1 MNMKTLK
8 ERAVSLLLCLLLSLS
23 LLPAEAFAADTVAV
37 NSTNFPDPSFRSYV
51 ASNIDK
57 NGDKKLTAGE
67 RTAVTS
73 IIVRSWNVADMKGVE
88 YFTALTSLDCS
99 GNQMKALNLSQNTAL
114 QRVNCSGS
122 QLASLN
128 VTRCSQLQYLACENN
143 KLSTLNIANN
153 PMLCELTCYGN
164 SITSLNIK
172 NNPRLSYAV
181 KKGEKSVTDH
191 ISYRITQSTGSFSV
205 VFSIGFDQITSV
217 QAAAAKPPAITA
229 QPKGTSVGENK
240 SATFT
245 VSASGSGL
253 SYQWYVI
260 KKSGGPVKLAGK
272 TASRLTF
279 TATRAKNGWKYFC
292 VVSNSGGVVYSR
304 DVTLKVIA
312 APTITSQPK
321 STGGRAGTKL
331 TFTVKA
337 KGQNLKYQWY
347 CLKPGATD
355 WVKVS
360 SGTGP
365 NLTLTAKLA
374 KNGWKYRCLVSNQG
388 GQVYT
393 KVVKLTVI

>member
-1 MNMKTLK
+1 MKTAK
-8 ERAVSLLLCLLLSLS
+8 KSVVSLLLCLLLSLS
-23 LLPAEAFAADTVAV
+23 LLPAGAFAADTVAV

-51 ASNIDK
+51 TSNIDK
-57 NGDKKLTAGE
+57 NGDGKLTAAE

-73 IIVRSWNVADMKGVE
+73 INVRGWYVTNMKGLE
-88 YFTALTSLDCS
+88 HFTALTSLDCG
-99 GNQMKALNLSQNTAL
+99 GNQLKKLNLSLNTAL
-114 QRVNCSGS
+114 LRVNCSGS
-122 QLASLN
+122 QLTSLN
-128 VTRCSQLQYLACENN
+128 VTKCSQLQYLACENN
-143 KLSTLNIANN
+143 KLTTLNVANN

-164 SITSLNIK
+164 NITSLNIK
-172 NNPRLSYAV
+172 NNPRLNYAV

-191 ISYRITQSTGSFSV
+191 ITYRITQSTGSFSV

-229 QPKGTSVGENK
+229 QPRDTTAGENK
-240 SATFT
+240 SVTFT
-245 VSASGSGL
+245 VSAGGSGL
-253 SYQWYVI
+253 TYQWYVI
-260 KKSGGPVKLAGK
+260 KKSGDPVKLSGK
-272 TASRLTF
+272 TADRLIF

-304 DVTLKVIA
+304 TAALKVIA

-321 STGGRAGTKL
+321 STGGKAGTKL
-331 TFTVKA
+331 TFAVKA

-347 CLKPGATD
+347 YQKPGTTA

-365 NLTLTAKLA
+365 YLTLTAKAA
-374 KNGWKYRCLVSNQG
+374 KNGWKYRCMVSNQG

-393 KVVKLTVI
+393 RAVKLTVI